1 MGIIIV
7 PQYKLTRCKI
17 DSTTRVGNDGLMS
30 SYYVKAT
37 EAERILGVERR
48 TLFRWAKAGHIPYIQ
63 KNGKHHHWYFDRN
76 ALLGLARSSTC
87 SSGEQTTKACLVDEE
102 RIDVIY
108 ARVSTRKQIGH
119 LEGQIESLQAKYPSC
134 IVFRDCAS
142 GLNFKR
148 KGLLS
153 LLQLVLAR
161 RVRVVH
167 VTYRDRLCRFAYDLI
182 EYLFLKHDTTICV
195 EAHDSNA
202 PEHELAED
210 VIAIITVFGARMY
223 GRRSRSKRQSKE
235 ESQDSKI
242 DKAADNFIRDDDRP
256 W

>member
-1 MGIIIV
+1 MAS
-7 PQYKLTRCKI
+7 L
-17 DSTTRVGNDGLMS
+17 
-30 SYYVKAT
+30 YVKAT
-37 EAERILGVERR
+37 EAEQILGVERH
-48 TLFRWAKAGHIPYIQ
+48 TIFRWAKAGRIPYIQ
-63 KNGKHHHWYFDRN
+63 KNGSHHHWYFDRN
-76 ALLGLARSSTC
+76 SLLSLAKSSTS
-87 SSGEQTTKACLVDEE
+87 SSGEQIVQACPVADE

-134 IVFRDCAS
+134 VVFRDCAS

-167 VTYRDRLCRFAYDLI
+167 VAYRDRLCRFAYDLI
-182 EYLFLKHDTTICV
+182 EYLFLKHNTTICV
-195 EAHDSNA
+195 EAYDSNA

-235 ESQDSKI
+235 EIQNSKI
-242 DKAADNFIRDDDRP
+242 KKEPDNIIRDDDRP
-256 W
+256 FRPL